1 MLIDCGK
8 CSSKIGCVHL
18 ASRDFSNC
26 WQYREVIKEKKEK
39 IAIEAMKAM
48 LTNPSLVIGKKNDTP
63 SSIARI
69 SVMIADE
76 MMNLLKLMLENKSGR
91 RTTADHSHKH
101 KAYIAY

>member
-48 LTNPSLVIGKKNDTP
+48 LSNPSLVIGKKNDE
-63 SSIARI
+63 SIEI
-69 SVMIADE
+69 
-76 MMNLLKLMLENKSGR
+76 MLENESGR
-91 RTTADHSHKH
+91 RTTADHYHKH
-101 KAYIAY
+101 KAYSY

>member
-48 LTNPSLVIGKKNDTP
+48 LSNPSLVIGKKNDTP

-76 MMNLLKLMLENKSGR
+76 MRNLLK
-91 RTTADHSHKH
+91 
-101 KAYIAY
+101 